1 MCSNTVNN
9 ISSNC
14 FSLTTKIWGQCFTF
28 LLQLPSS
35 AFEIVQFTKKADIGR
50 GLLSL
55 SKWAQDKCLAKS
67 SFKLEFLFSKC
78 FYKIAS
84 SSIISTGISTA
95 AVHSCSS
102 CCLHNNIDERR
113 EANFL
118 LLSFAIRTSHI
129 KKPHYPAPI
138 KHKNL
143 HIKSLAL
150 SDIPQSK

>member
-1 MCSNTVNN
+1 M
-9 ISSNC
+9 
-14 FSLTTKIWGQCFTF
+14 
-28 LLQLPSS
+28 
-35 AFEIVQFTKKADIGR
+35 
-50 GLLSL
+50 
-55 SKWAQDKCLAKS
+55 AKS

-118 LLSFAIRTSHI
+118 LLSSAMRTSHI

-143 HIKSLAL
+143 HIKSLAIRY
-150 SDIPQSK
+150 SSKQVIIAWMRIGILWTHRCRRNHLIAYKGTPLNPIILPSY

>member
-1 MCSNTVNN
+1 M
-9 ISSNC
+9 
-14 FSLTTKIWGQCFTF
+14 
-28 LLQLPSS
+28 
-35 AFEIVQFTKKADIGR
+35 
-50 GLLSL
+50 
-55 SKWAQDKCLAKS
+55 AKS

-118 LLSFAIRTSHI
+118 LLSSAIRTSHI
-129 KKPHYPAPI
+129 KKASLPCPHQTQKPAYKILSYQIFLKASNHCLDEDWHPMDPS
-138 KHKNL
+138 L
-143 HIKSLAL
+143 QTKSLNC
-150 SDIPQSK
+150 IQRNTTQSNHPA